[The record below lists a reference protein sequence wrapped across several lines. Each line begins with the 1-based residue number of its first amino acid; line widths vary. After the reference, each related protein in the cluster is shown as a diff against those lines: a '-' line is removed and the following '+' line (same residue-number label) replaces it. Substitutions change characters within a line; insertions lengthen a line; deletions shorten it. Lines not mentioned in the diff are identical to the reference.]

1 MHLEKVFPWGFHKQ
15 PLGPQGW
22 GVGLGGVEGGDLQSL
37 RTTLGFVSHLG
48 AQEQCCADPGVVFSG
63 SSSFTLLLPLHPGKH
78 LNVVPALLTDIL
90 PRAQLVVE
98 SKLFDKKTLSFLVS
112 CLGLIPWQSFL
123 LLPSQDL

>member
-1 MHLEKVFPWGFHKQ
+1 MFLLGISQ
-15 PLGPQGW
+15 TALGPQGW
-22 GVGLGGVEGGDLQSL
+22 GVGLVGRLQSL

-63 SSSFTLLLPLHPGKH
+63 SSSFTLLLPLHSGKH

-90 PRAQLVVE
+90 PRAQLVTE

-123 LLPSQDL
+123 LPLPSQDL